1 VIGAA
6 VVAVVVFVVTGGV
19 VVIGSLSRVRVS
31 RVVVSGD
38 EVVVGVLV
46 SRCRRTVVV
55 TSTVGSSRSVLDSRY
70 EGAAGM
76 SLTGEEGSTV
86 GVTDTASDEGA
97 AGGSA
102 GDVST
107 SETVIT
113 GVNSTTGDASGPFDV
128 VPAAPATPPAA
139 IAMTAPPR

>member
-1 VIGAA
+1 MIGAA
-6 VVAVVVFVVTGGV
+6 VVAVVVFVVIGGV

-55 TSTVGSSRSVLDSRY
+55 TSAVGSSRSVLDSRY

-76 SLTGEEGSTV
+76 
-86 GVTDTASDEGA
+86 
-97 AGGSA
+97 
-102 GDVST
+102 
-107 SETVIT
+107 
-113 GVNSTTGDASGPFDV
+113 
-128 VPAAPATPPAA
+128 
-139 IAMTAPPR
+139 